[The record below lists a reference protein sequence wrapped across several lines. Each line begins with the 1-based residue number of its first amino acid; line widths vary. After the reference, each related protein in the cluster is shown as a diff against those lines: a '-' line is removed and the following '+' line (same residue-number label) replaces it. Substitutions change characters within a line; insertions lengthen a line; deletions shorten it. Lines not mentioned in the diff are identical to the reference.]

1 LLHINFVT
9 YKECLYKECHG
20 TNQTEAIGKKE
31 SMLSEDSDV
40 SNSPGVEPS
49 HKSCTTPGHP
59 GDATTFSVKAAYIKE
74 AVRAIEGHLG
84 RNGSAAGFT
93 SY

>member
-1 LLHINFVT
+1 MLQLGLLARVADS
-9 YKECLYKECHG
+9 
-20 TNQTEAIGKKE
+20 TNQTQAIGKKE

-74 AVRAIEGHLG
+74 AVRAIEGHHV
-84 RNGSAAGFT
+84 RNGSAAGLT
-93 SY
+93 SYCWW